1 MAAIDRTLGLD
12 WSEARYVGD
21 GVYCLDATDRQ
32 GVPSVAIRTD
42 RYIGGQEEH
51 HVIVLE
57 DNVLEDFVR
66 MAQNMMAYWSE
77 VRRVKREERNK

>member
-32 GVPSVAIRTD
+32 GIPSVAIRTD

-57 DNVLEDFVR
+57 DNVLDDFVR
-66 MAQNMMAYWSE
+66 IAQAMMAYQGNL
-77 VRRVKREERNK
+77 RRLETEG

>member
-32 GVPSVAIRTD
+32 GIPSVAIRTD

-51 HVIVLE
+51 HVIVLAENDFE
-57 DNVLEDFVR
+57 DLVR
-66 MAQNMMAYWSE
+66 IAQAMMAYQGNL
-77 VRRVKREERNK
+77 RRLETEG